1 MNWQLKVL
9 PGAEEFLWGCPP
21 RVQRLMTD
29 IAESVALSGPTRF
42 SGGGYWEAM
51 RGTMRGWFEIRCTGP
66 GREQFRLFCMLDAEA
81 PAERKESDSDPPTIV
96 VVAGLRKPHRTIFS
110 ERDYA
115 QVRVVGEAYFAHI
128 RQDCGDN

>member
-9 PGAEEFLWGCPP
+9 PRAEEFLWGCPP

-66 GREQFRLFCMLDAEA
+66 GREQFRLFCMLAAEA
-81 PAERKESDSDPPTIV
+81 PAERKDSDADPPTIV
-96 VVAGLRKPHRTIFS
+96 VVDGLRKPHRTIFS

-115 QVRVVGEAYFAHI
+115 QVRVVGEAYLTHM
-128 RQDCGDN
+128 RQERGEH